1 MRESYL
7 QRHSNPLAT
16 QADSIYLKTEDFE
29 TKTEN
34 VYRAEDMSLYPS
46 PNDEGEFYQP
56 VSY

>member
-29 TKTEN
+29 TKTCN
-34 VYRAEDMSLYPS
+34 LYRAEDMSLYPS
-46 PNDEGEFYQP
+46 PNDDGESNDL

>member
-29 TKTEN
+29 TKTCSL
-34 VYRAEDMSLYPS
+34 YRTEDMSLYPS
-46 PNDEGEFYQP
+46 PSVDEESNEL
-56 VSY
+56 VSS